1 MEQLS
6 WLCASHNKLLK
17 SHAQLKIQRLLIHQ
31 NKHQQNAFTPPL
43 TEPSPPPSSEMC
55 NDRPQS
61 PSLGQGVHLK
71 KLVRYEVG
79 EATDGDMLLTDL

>member
-1 MEQLS
+1 MY
-6 WLCASHNKLLK
+6 
-17 SHAQLKIQRLLIHQ
+17 
-31 NKHQQNAFTPPL
+31 
-43 TEPSPPPSSEMC
+43 